1 MKKALNCEDE
11 SGWTKSAVGP
21 TQAVH
26 TQTPLVGVRGLR
38 KSFGDH
44 HVLSGVDFE
53 VEKGGI
59 VSVLGR
65 SGTGKSVLLKCVVGL
80 LQFDS
85 GEILYEGELLASKA
99 RWTKLRERSSYV
111 FQHNALFDSSTV
123 LENTLIPLRALGKGS
138 PDEWHDRAQTVL
150 DRLELLGSADRYP
163 EELSG
168 GMQKRLAVAR
178 ALVTDPEIVFF
189 DEPTAGLDPIRRNA
203 VFEMISQLQRERQFT
218 AVIVTHDVQE
228 ALIVS
233 SRIIWLDQGKV
244 RFLGSS
250 EAFSISQ
257 QPDICKFRD
266 NIDALRASLMY

>member
-1 MKKALNCEDE
+1 M
-11 SGWTKSAVGP
+11 
-21 TQAVH
+21 TQAPD
-26 TQTPLVGVRGLR
+26 TAAACGSTISTAGLNQAATEQTPLVKVRGLR

-53 VEKGGI
+53 VERGGI
-59 VSVLGR
+59 VSILGR

-80 LQFDS
+80 LHFDS
-85 GEILYEGELLASKA
+85 GEILYEGKLLASRA
-99 RWTKLRERSSYV
+99 RWAELRERSSYV

-123 LENTLIPLRALGKGS
+123 LENTLVPLRALGKGS
-138 PDEWHDRAQTVL
+138 PKEWRERARGVL
-150 DRLELLGSADRYP
+150 ERLELLGSANRYP

-178 ALVTDPEIVFF
+178 ALVTDPEVVFF

-203 VFEMISQLQRERQFT
+203 VFEMITQLQRERQFT
-218 AVIVTHDVQE
+218 AVVVTHDVQE

-233 SRIIWLDQGKV
+233 SRIIWLDEGKV

-250 EAFSISQ
+250 EAFSMSEE
-257 QPDICKFRD
+257 PDICKFRD
-266 NIDALRASLMY
+266 NIDALRASLM

>member
-1 MKKALNCEDE
+1 MKKASD
-11 SGWTKSAVGP
+11 SAGSSCSETTTSNP
-21 TQAVH
+21 DQAAH
-26 TQTPLVGVRGLR
+26 TSTPLVRVRRLR

-44 HVLSGVDFE
+44 HVLSGVDFD

-59 VSVLGR
+59 VSILGR

-80 LQFDS
+80 LQLDS
-85 GEILYEGELLASKA
+85 GEILYEGELLASRA
-99 RWTKLRERSSYV
+99 RWTELREKSSYV

-123 LENTLIPLRALGKGS
+123 LENALIPLRARGNGS
-138 PDEWHDRAQTVL
+138 PQEWHDRARRVL

-203 VFEMISQLQRERQFT
+203 VFEMITQLQRERQFT
-218 AVIVTHDVQE
+218 AVVVTHDVQE
-228 ALIVS
+228 ALTVS
-233 SRIIWLDQGKV
+233 SRIIWLDAGKV
-244 RFLGSS
+244 RFHGSS
-250 EAFSISQ
+250 EAFSMSQ
-257 QPDICKFRD
+257 EPDICKFRD
-266 NIDALRASLMY
+266 NIDALRASLM

>member
-1 MKKALNCEDE
+1 MKKAPNWTDS
-11 SGWTKSAVGP
+11 SGSTTGAAGSP
-21 TQAVH
+21 QAAH
-26 TQTPLVGVRGLR
+26 TQPPLVRVRRLR

-44 HVLSGVDFE
+44 HVLSGVDFD

-59 VSVLGR
+59 VSILGR

-85 GEILYEGELLASKA
+85 GEILYEGGLLSSRA
-99 RWTKLRERSSYV
+99 RWAELRERSSYV

-123 LENTLIPLRALGKGS
+123 LENALIPLRALGKGS
-138 PDEWHDRAQTVL
+138 PKEWHDRAREIL

-178 ALVTDPEIVFF
+178 ALVTDPEVVFF

-203 VFEMISQLQRERQFT
+203 VFEMITQLQRERQFT
-218 AVIVTHDVQE
+218 AVVVTHDVQE

-233 SRIIWLDQGKV
+233 SRIIWLDDGKV
-244 RFLGSS
+244 RFHGSS
-250 EAFSISQ
+250 DAFSISQ
-257 QPDICKFRD
+257 EPDICKFRD
-266 NIDALRASLMY
+266 NIDALRASLM